1 MGKRQYA
8 DDTFIQIDTQNRK
21 TKSAKIEK
29 GVTLV
34 HIRGAIP
41 TESYMRMMLA
51 TNAIIKQGI
60 KSVKP
65 SAGGGLWN
73 WGGKKDG
80 TVQHARVVVLD
91 VAYPRGWKEQ
101 NELQE
106 SNAKSRTSE
115 DGDFVLIEALSW
127 SIINDV
133 LNIPQKY
140 SFMRDNTQDT
150 VWSPTITHVFQEAYT
165 YWTTYGTGTF
175 FHRSFS
181 DRRRANNLTEDSEKM
196 FAVYIDPTVEFKADI
211 YSTILQSISA
221 EAAETAVALQGPDKV

>member
-1 MGKRQYA
+1 LGKRQYA
-8 DDTFIQIDTQNRK
+8 DDTFNEIVTQNRK

-29 GVTLV
+29 GVTFV

-41 TESYMRMMLA
+41 TESYMRKMLA
-51 TNAIIKQGI
+51 TNAIIKQAI
-60 KSVKP
+60 KAVKS

-150 VWSPTITHVFQEAYT
+150 VWSPTITHVFQEAYS
-165 YWTTYGTGTF
+165 YWTTYGTGTSF
-175 FHRSFS
+175 PRSFS
-181 DRRRANNLTEDSEKM
+181 DRCR
-196 FAVYIDPTVEFKADI
+196 
-211 YSTILQSISA
+211 
-221 EAAETAVALQGPDKV
+221 